1 MIRKACGCKA
11 QEDRTLQPIRIR
23 FSGVGKPHF
32 SFLFW
37 ISITWTT
44 TLSLSMPPRRQ
55 DDIMD
60 VNSEESDASLDYDE
74 PRRKGKGKAPKK
86 KDKGKNKVTEV
97 SVTHGRLK
105 PIMGPSPWDEHSR
118 ERLRLPMHGRHP
130 TLGLGIQSRRMN
142 LEAFRLQWTTSLP
155 VDVAKG
161 AILVV
166 SGDSPG

>member
-1 MIRKACGCKA
+1 
-11 QEDRTLQPIRIR
+11 
-23 FSGVGKPHF
+23 
-32 SFLFW
+32 
-37 ISITWTT
+37 
-44 TLSLSMPPRRQ
+44 
-55 DDIMD
+55 MD

-118 ERLRLPMHGRHP
+118 ERLRLPTHGRHP
-130 TLGLGIQSRRMN
+130 TLGLGIQSKRMN
-142 LEAFRLQWTTSLP
+142 LEAFKLQWTTSLP